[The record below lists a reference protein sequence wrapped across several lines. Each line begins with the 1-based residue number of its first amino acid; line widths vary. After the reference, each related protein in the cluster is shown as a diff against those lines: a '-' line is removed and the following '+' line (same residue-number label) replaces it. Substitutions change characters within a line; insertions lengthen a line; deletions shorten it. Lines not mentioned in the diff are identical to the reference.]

1 MPIPTVHTLG
11 PAYDVIERLG
21 GKGDVAHRLK
31 LDKSTLSRW
40 CQPRPDGTG
49 GQIPQKH
56 WPELV
61 QMARERGVTIT
72 IEELIAVEV

>member
-1 MPIPTVHTLG
+1 MPIPTVHTLD
-11 PAYDVIERLG
+11 PAFSVIERLG

-56 WPELV
+56 WPVLV
-61 QMARERGVTIT
+61 QMARQRGVTIT
-72 IEELIAVEV
+72 VEELIAVEV